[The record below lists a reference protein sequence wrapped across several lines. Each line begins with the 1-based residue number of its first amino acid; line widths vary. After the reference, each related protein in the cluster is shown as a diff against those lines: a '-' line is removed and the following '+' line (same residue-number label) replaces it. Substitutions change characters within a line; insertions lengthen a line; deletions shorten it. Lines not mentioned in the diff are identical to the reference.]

1 MLMNNPPPIPASFLV
16 ILKHT
21 LKEVQTHVK
30 AFTVVKN
37 TFVKNSHKV
46 VALNTVESS
55 VKASDEVLRRVEKVA
70 ELVAAVEA
78 EAVNKQHPSHSNT
91 NKK

>member
-21 LKEVQTHVK
+21 LKEVQAHVK

-70 ELVAAVEA
+70 ELVEA